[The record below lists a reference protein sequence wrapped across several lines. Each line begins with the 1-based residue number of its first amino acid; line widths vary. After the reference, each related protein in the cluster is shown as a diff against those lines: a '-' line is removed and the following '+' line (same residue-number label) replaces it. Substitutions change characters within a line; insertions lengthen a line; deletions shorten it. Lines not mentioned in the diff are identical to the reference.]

1 MNDTHATTTT
11 ATTTT
16 NSASAD
22 IVLLAVNARWSHASL
37 ALRCLKANLGA
48 LADRCVLVERTLE
61 DRAVDVVEAVL
72 VHRPRVV
79 GVSVYVWNAV
89 LALEIVRTLRA
100 VAPDVVV
107 VLGGPEVSHE
117 IDEQELGA
125 LAHHVV
131 KGEGEVAFRALCEHH
146 LGVAGPLAQVPAH
159 VVDGGKP
166 DLAQLVSPYALY
178 DDVDVKSRVVYVEAS
193 RGCPFTCEFCLSAL
207 DDGVRMFPLDAF
219 LDDLQRLYDRGLRA
233 FKFIDRTFNLKLD
246 VAERILR
253 FFLDKVVVDDDLFVH
268 FEMVPDRVPE
278 RLRALLAQ
286 FPPGRVQLEVGVQT
300 LNATTSTLIS
310 RRQDVARL
318 EDNLRFLS
326 TSTGV
331 HVHVDLIAGLPG
343 EDLASFAQGYDRL
356 RALGGQEIQ
365 VGILKRLRGA
375 PIARHTTAHGMVY
388 ASTPPYE
395 VLRTNALSFVDLQ
408 RIKRFARYHDVVVNS
423 GRLKETTRLLMA
435 GDSAFASFLA
445 FSDWLWATTGARHGI
460 ALARLASLVRR
471 YLVDVRGDGASVV
484 DAALLT
490 DLGRDRAPTP
500 STQAA
505 ALPKRQRRHAGAR
518 GDDDGADNPG
528 LE

>member
-1 MNDTHATTTT
+1 VSEPETTTSKT
-11 ATTTT
+11 P
-16 NSASAD
+16 AD
-22 IVLLAVNARWSHASL
+22 IVLLAVNARWSHASF

-61 DRAVDVVEAVL
+61 DRAVDIVEAVL
-72 VHRPRVV
+72 AHRPRVV

-89 LALEIVRTLRA
+89 LALEIVRALRA
-100 VAPDVVV
+100 VAPGVVV
-107 VLGGPEVSHE
+107 VVGGPEVSHE
-117 IDEQELGA
+117 TDEQEICA

-131 KGEGEVAFRALCEHH
+131 KGEGELAFRALCEHH
-146 LGVAGPLAQVPAH
+146 LGRSGPLAQVPGR
-159 VVDGGKP
+159 VIDGGKP
-166 DLAQLVSPYALY
+166 DLATLASPYGLY

-219 LDDLQRLYDRGLRA
+219 LVDLQRLYDRGLRA

-253 FFLDKVVVDDDLFVH
+253 FFLDKVAVDADLFVH

-278 RLRALLAQ
+278 RLRTLLAQ

-300 LNATTSTLIS
+300 LNPTTSTLIS

-318 EDNLRFLS
+318 EDNLRFLA

-343 EDLASFAQGYDRL
+343 EDLASFGAGYDRL

-375 PIARHTTAHGMVY
+375 PIARHTTTHTMVY
-388 ASTPPYE
+388 AATPPYE
-395 VLRTNALSFVDLQ
+395 VLQTDALTFSDLQ

-423 GRLKETTRLLMA
+423 GKLAATTRLLMS
-435 GDSAFASFLA
+435 GGSAFASFLE
-445 FSDWLWATTGARHGI
+445 FSDWLWAATGARHGI
-460 ALARLASLVRR
+460 AQARLAALVRQF
-471 YLVDVRGDGASVV
+471 LVEVKGEDVAVV
-484 DAALLT
+484 DAALLA
-490 DLGRDRAPTP
+490 DLGRDRASSLTSSPT
-500 STQAA
+500 S
-505 ALPKRQRRHAGAR
+505 ALPKRQRRHAR
-518 GDDDGADNPG
+518 DKSEGADDSGADTSGP
-528 LE
+528 E

>member
-1 MNDTHATTTT
+1 M
-11 ATTTT
+11 
-16 NSASAD
+16 
-22 IVLLAVNARWSHASL
+22 NARWSHASF
-37 ALRCLKANLGA
+37 ALRCLKANLGP
-48 LADRCVLVERTLE
+48 LSERCALVERTLE
-61 DRAVDVVEAVL
+61 DRPVDIVEAIL
-72 VHRPRVV
+72 ARRPRVV
-79 GVSVYVWNAV
+79 GCSVYVWNAV
-89 LALEIVRTLRA
+89 VMLEVVRTLRA

-107 VLGGPEVSHE
+107 VVGGPEVSHE
-117 IDEQELGA
+117 VDEQEICA

-131 KGEGEVAFRALCEHH
+131 KGEGEQAFRALCEHH
-146 LGVAGPLAQVPAH
+146 LGVAGPLAQVPAR

-166 DLAQLVSPYALY
+166 DLATMASPYALY

-193 RGCPFTCEFCLSAL
+193 RGCPFSCEFCLSAL

-219 LDDLQRLYDRGLRA
+219 LDDMQRLYDRGLRA

-246 VAERILR
+246 TAERILR
-253 FFLDKVVVDDDLFVH
+253 FFLDKVAVDDDLFVH

-343 EDLASFAQGYDRL
+343 EDLASFAAGYDRL

-365 VGILKRLRGA
+365 VGVLKRLRGA
-375 PIARHTTAHGMVY
+375 PIARHTAAHGMVY
-388 ASTPPYE
+388 ATTPPYE
-395 VLRTNALSFVDLQ
+395 VLQTNALSFVDLQ

-423 GRLKETTRLLMA
+423 GRLPATTRLLLG

-445 FSDWLWATTGARHGI
+445 FSDWLWSTTSARHGI
-460 ALARLASLVRR
+460 ALARLATLVRR
-471 YLVDVRGDGASVV
+471 YLVDVAGLDDAAV
-484 DAALLT
+484 DAALLA
-490 DLGRDRAPTP
+490 DLGRDRVPAT
-500 STQAA
+500 SAA
-505 ALPKRQRRHAGAR
+505 MSASALPKRQRRHARAQGEH
-518 GDDDGADNPG
+518 DGADLPG
-528 LE
+528 QE